1 MEIDLESDEIED
13 NYRILE
19 SGILFYK
26 TSMPITE
33 EFLEDAKT
41 FILRFADTFN
51 DLSEVN
57 ETVKDYRFRELMVE
71 SEEILGYLWNEIND
85 SDMLNTKMFY
95 EFCRKQKQCLDI
107 LKKLELDVSDLM
119 SGLSMKTES

>member
-13 NYRILE
+13 NYKILE

-33 EFLEDAKT
+33 EFLEDAKA

-57 ETVKDYRFRELMVE
+57 DNVKDYRFRELMVE